1 MGPDLLKVRN
11 HLLTECHIPEDLNPQ
26 QYLSE
31 NLKSHEVKAVTLRM
45 SFCIIHLSLIY
56 ISDHLFDLVAFPVL
70 KFDIHLFQDEF
81 ILPTLVAVSYL
92 KEQNLK
98 KKAYILASPAVK
110 EVFESNDILCSSDV
124 GVSILFLHFFLHSPC
139 SFIV

>member
-1 MGPDLLKVRN
+1 MGPGLLKAWN
-11 HLLTECHIPEDLNPQ
+11 HLLTVCHIPEDLNPQ

-31 NLKSHEVKAVTLRM
+31 NLKSHEVKVVTARM
-45 SFCIIHLSLIY
+45 SFCIIHLSLIS
-56 ISDHLFDLVAFPVL
+56 ISDQLFDLVAFPVL
-70 KFDIHLFQDEF
+70 KFDIHLFQDEL
-81 ILPTLVAVSYL
+81 IVPTLVAVSYL

-98 KKAYILASPAVK
+98 KKAYILATPALI
-110 EVFESNDILCSSDV
+110 EMFESNDILCSSDV